1 MRLAAALLPAISL
14 TVLPYGAARAAQAPT
29 GIHQWSEALW
39 PTGLP
44 MTLFDLIEQGY
55 EVRTYQPGLEHN

>member
-55 EVRTYQPGLEHN
+55 R